1 MSLGRL
7 PKPIYSSKNFK
18 IFAVPGKKSS
28 LRISVPKNIFGKAV
42 VRNKIKRQIKS
53 VYFEESL
60 AVEGTLI
67 LIMVYK
73 PFLSLDYK
81 ELSLEMG
88 KAVKL

>member
-1 MSLGRL
+1 M
-7 PKPIYSSKNFK
+7 
-18 IFAVPGKKSS
+18 
-28 LRISVPKNIFGKAV
+28 
-42 VRNKIKRQIKS
+42 RNKIKRQIKS
-53 VYFEESL
+53 VYFERSL

-81 ELSLEMG
+81 GLSLEMS

>member
-1 MSLGRL
+1 M
-7 PKPIYSSKNFK
+7 
-18 IFAVPGKKSS
+18 FAVPSKSSS

-53 VYFEESL
+53 VYFEEGL
-60 AVEGTLI
+60 AAKETLI

-73 PFLSLDYK
+73 PFLSMSYK

-88 KAVKL
+88 KAVKS

>member
-1 MSLGRL
+1 M
-7 PKPIYSSKNFK
+7 
-18 IFAVPGKKSS
+18 
-28 LRISVPKNIFGKAV
+28 

-60 AVEGTLI
+60 AVEGALI

-81 ELSLEMG
+81 ELSLEMS